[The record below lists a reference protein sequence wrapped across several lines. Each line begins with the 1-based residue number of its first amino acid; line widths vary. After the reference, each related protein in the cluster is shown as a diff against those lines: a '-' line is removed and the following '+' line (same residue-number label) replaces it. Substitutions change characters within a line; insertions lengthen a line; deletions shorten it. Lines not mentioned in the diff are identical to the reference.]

1 MQQLLCHLLREG
13 AVAPERASAGAAGYD
28 VRYCGANAD
37 GTDAPPLTVPA
48 RGRELVPT
56 GFSLAIP
63 QDHYGRLAPRSG
75 LAVRH
80 GLSVGAGVIDSDYR
94 GELHVLLFNHSDEDC
109 AVHPGERIAQLVLE
123 RISTPPV
130 ELAQT
135 PLDATARGEGGFGS
149 TGTV

>member
-1 MQQLLCHLLREG
+1 MQTLRCHLLREG
-13 AVAPERASAGAAGYD
+13 AVAPERASTGAAGYH

-37 GTDAPPLTVPA
+37 GTDAPPMTVPA
-48 RGRELVPT
+48 RGRALVPT
-56 GFSLAIP
+56 GFALAIS

-94 GELHVLLFNHSDEDC
+94 GEVRVLLLNHSDEDYT
-109 AVHPGERIAQLVLE
+109 VHPGDRVAQLVLE

-130 ELAQT
+130 EVVGALS
-135 PLDATARGEGGFGS
+135 ATARGEGGFGS
-149 TGTV
+149 TGKA